1 MGAYST
7 RHQTAAGTDLPII
20 NLTGSATVRA
30 SIFELILGSDASPAD
45 QAGEFVLN
53 RTTDVGTGGT
63 ALPEIPLDP
72 LTAAATCAAIG
83 GTFGT
88 PPVDTASTELLMI
101 ALNQRATFRWVAA
114 ADRYRIVS
122 IAAANNGLML
132 NCTAHS
138 ATPNMNA
145 TIMWDE

>member
-7 RHQTAAGTDLPII
+7 RHQTAAGSDLPII

-30 SIFELILGSDASPAD
+30 SIFELILGSDASPGD
-45 QAGEFVLN
+45 HAGEFVLN
-53 RTTDVGTGGT
+53 RTTDAGTGGT

-72 LTAAATCAAIG
+72 LTAPASCAAVG
-83 GTFGT
+83 GTFGVA
-88 PPVDTASTELLMI
+88 PVDTANTELLMI

-114 ADRYRIVS
+114 ADRYRLVS
-122 IAAANNGLML
+122 VAASANGLML

>member
-1 MGAYST
+1 MAAYST
-7 RHQTAAGTDLPII
+7 RHQTAAGSDLPII

-30 SIFELILGSDASPAD
+30 SVFELILGSDATPAD
-45 QAGEFVLN
+45 TAGEFVLN
-53 RTTDVGTGGT
+53 RTTDVGSGGT
-63 ALPEIPLDP
+63 ALPELPLDP
-72 LTAAATCAAIG
+72 LSATATCAAVG

-88 PPVDTASTELLMI
+88 PPTDTASTELLMI

-122 IAAANNGLML
+122 IASANNGLML
-132 NCTAHS
+132 NCVGHT